1 MRASKTL
8 LNIKVFNYESCVL
21 TNSVLFSAAH
31 KDEERRLHTMHHG
44 LPERRI
50 FTCAH
55 FQFSAV
61 SALAV
66 SSHRN
71 VRCTAGN
78 TDPFAGVLT
87 LLQKNTKKAK
97 KIRQQDPGLRN

>member
-31 KDEERRLHTMHHG
+31 KDEQRRLHAMHHG
-44 LPERRI
+44 LPARRI
-50 FTCAH
+50 ATCAH

-87 LLQKNTKKAK
+87 LLQKNTTKAK
-97 KIRQQDPGLRN
+97 KIRQQVPGLRN